1 MGLFSSSKLIRY
13 LVLVVLIA
21 GGFHAQLMGAELLTY
36 SGQMIGEKGD
46 PVATAKRFTLAAVR
60 DLSLIHISEPTRPY

>member
-13 LVLVVLIA
+13 LVPVVLIA

-36 SGQMIGEKGD
+36 SGQMIG
-46 PVATAKRFTLAAVR
+46 
-60 DLSLIHISEPTRPY
+60 